1 MPANLHQTL
10 RIEIR
15 VITNAREV
23 SVERLSPT
31 EYRVKLRAKPIRGEA
46 NRELI
51 AVLADH
57 FKRPKS
63 SIRIIRGEHAKNK
76 IVEING

>member
-1 MPANLHQTL
+1 VFILSKSYLN
-10 RIEIR
+10 IR
-15 VITNAREV
+15 VITNAREI
-23 SVERLSPT
+23 SVEQLSPT
-31 EYRVKLRAKPIRGEA
+31 EYRVKLRAKPIKGAA

-63 SIRIIRGEHAKNK
+63 SIRIIRGEHSKNK
-76 IVEING
+76 VVEIAE